1 MFARRVVE
9 AFNGIEHDLA
19 SSRVPRPIAAGLQL
33 GLLHQTY
40 DTIETTSFTGRP
52 QGMPDA
58 RTAIG
63 AVAELEAPDKPCK
76 SAIVLAALSGPTVK
90 LFTDAAVGPHHDPA
104 HRAGRP
110 NATIPSN
117 EAVLQSESFAK

>member
-1 MFARRVVE
+1 ME
-9 AFNGIEHDLA
+9 SNTSDLA
-19 SSRVPRPIAAGLQL
+19 SSWVPRPPAPLAAGLQL

-40 DTIETTSFTGRP
+40 DTIETTGFTGRP
-52 QGMPDA
+52 QVMPDA

-76 SAIVLAALSGPTVK
+76 SAIVLAALAGPTVK
-90 LFTDAAVGPHHDPA
+90 PFIDAAVGHRHDPA

-110 NATIPSN
+110 NNRMPSN
-117 EAVLQSESFAK
+117 EAVPHCASFAK